1 MNLFKQYFIII
12 CLWLKANTNY
22 RTVCQ
27 FVVIRLR
34 SSKDIKDYKVPH
46 NNIRFINFLGTLIF
60 MCHQST
66 FAIFHSSQ
74 APNIVIYQPISSKT
88 FQYQASYVFRCFQFK
103 FFKFKFL
110 RFSQLNIQ
118 ILRQSWPSK
127 NTNVQKISFSLHQ
140 VNVREVGTTIVAYL
154 FQTLLTIIFRTS

>member
-46 NNIRFINFLGTLIF
+46 NNIRFIHFLGTLIF

-74 APNIVIYQPISSKT
+74 APNIIT

-118 ILRQSWPSK
+118 ILRQSWSSK

-140 VNVREVGTTIVAYL
+140 VDVREVGTTIVAYL